1 MNYELLAADLLRH
14 LRGPKRSRPGFS
26 RFLGYQS
33 NIAQRWETGSCAPTI
48 TTFFALCERL
58 GIGVAPCVA
67 AFLRREPP
75 WLAAAAFDTPQGIAL
90 LVSELRGRA
99 RLSEIAARAGSNRY
113 TISRWLKG
121 KATPK
126 LPEFLRV
133 LDACSGRV
141 LDFVA
146 TLAPPEALPS
156 AAAKWRELG
165 PSREL
170 AYAHPLAHAVLRA
183 SS

>member
-1 MNYELLAADLLRH
+1 M
-14 LRGPKRSRPGFS
+14 
-26 RFLGYQS
+26 
-33 NIAQRWETGSCAPTI
+33 
-48 TTFFALCERL
+48 
-58 GIGVAPCVA
+58 A

-141 LDFVA
+141 LHACSGRVLDACSGRVLDFVA